1 MALKT
6 TLTTDEIF
14 RAAYLHHV
22 MGVEQHVLSVA
33 FSVNVGRISEAC
45 AAMQYAAENVRSI
58 YHMARPKEPADGLHV
73 VATELE
79 QAFAV
84 PRVLQGGPLQRDR

>member
-45 AAMQYAAENVRSI
+45 TAMQYAAENVRSI
-58 YHMARPKEPADGLHV
+58 YHMARPKEPADGLQL

-84 PRVLQGGPLQRDR
+84 PRVLQGGPARDR